1 MRPPTALRAALVAVP
16 LALALCGAAGCR
28 FLPRRQPPGAG
39 APLDLNRAPLR
50 QIERLRGITPSM
62 AKKIVEGRPYR
73 RPEDLVERGI
83 LTEHEL
89 DRIRDAVTVGE
100 SR

>member
-1 MRPPTALRAALVAVP
+1 MRPPTPLRAALVAAS
-16 LALALCGAAGCR
+16 LALVLCGAAGCR
-28 FLPRRQPPGAG
+28 LLRRQPPGSG
-39 APLDLNRAPLR
+39 AALDLNRAPLR

-89 DRIRDAVTVGE
+89 DRIRDAVTVSE

>member
-28 FLPRRQPPGAG
+28 FLPRRQPPGSG